1 MDYFEFDTN
10 VSKKT
15 RAMQQS
21 AREFGMEIVRPAGI
35 ELDKVRDPADAI
47 AQHSCLWDVFRKYR
61 ELGSINCC
69 FPRHSAGNWEKYP
82 PKPGD

>member
-47 AQHSCLWDVFRKYR
+47 AQHPACGTSSENIESSV
-61 ELGSINCC
+61 SINCC